1 MVPHG
6 STVGFSASSNCG
18 NHLIACSRPED
29 PIPPIKLSHFL
40 MARETCRQGCR
51 TNGCE
56 EGSRD
61 LQETEENDGSGG
73 NREEVVN
80 VEDKREFTEK
90 WKKIIRWKWNKR
102 RGGCR
107 CGSYEEIRE
116 ERRDKGRNLQGK
128 IGERQ

>member
-1 MVPHG
+1 MVAHG
-6 STVGFSASSNCG
+6 STVGFSASLNCG

-40 MARETCRQGCR
+40 MASETRWQGCR
-51 TNGCE
+51 RNDCE

-61 LQETEENDGSGG
+61 LEETEENDGSGG

-80 VEDKREFTEK
+80 VEDQREFTKK
-90 WKKIIRWKWNKR
+90 WKKIIRRKWNAR

-107 CGSYEEIRE
+107 CASYEEIRE
-116 ERRDKGRNLQGK
+116 ERRDKGRNL
-128 IGERQ
+128 